1 MNRNKNHM
9 ERKIEL
15 VILSDTHLGTFGC
28 HAKELL
34 NYLRSI
40 EPEMLVLNGDFIDIW
55 QFSKVYFP
63 KTHLAVIHEVMKM
76 ALSGTKVYYITGN
89 HDDLLRK
96 FSDFSS
102 GNIHLRDKLVL
113 QMKGEKYWIFHGDV
127 FDVSIKHTKW
137 LAKMGANGYGLLILL
152 NRLINRFRRGLGMS
166 PMSFAGKIKS
176 SIKKAVKYVDD
187 FESTAINLAFENN
200 YDYVICGH
208 IHKPVIKQVTKNN
221 KTLTYMNSGDWMENL
236 TALEY
241 NFDKWKI
248 YKYHDID
255 YQQINRRLIV
265 KQAHAEETE
274 LSLYAKVTDFRNIH
288 RI

>member
-1 MNRNKNHM
+1 MK
-9 ERKIEL
+9 RKIEI

-34 NYLRSI
+34 SYLRSI
-40 EPEMLVLNGDFIDIW
+40 EPEMLILNGDFIDIW
-55 QFSKVYFP
+55 QFSKIYFP
-63 KTHLAVIHEVMKM
+63 KSHLAVIHEVMKM

-89 HDDLLRK
+89 HDDMLRK

-152 NRLINRFRRGLGMS
+152 NRLVNRFRRGLGMS
-166 PMSFAGKIKS
+166 RMSFAGKIKS

-187 FESTAINLAFENN
+187 FETTAINLAFENN
-200 YDYVICGH
+200 YDYVVCGH
-208 IHKPVIKQVTKNN
+208 IHKPVIKQETKNN

-236 TALEY
+236 TTLEY
-241 NFDKWKI
+241 NFNKWVI
-248 YKYHDID
+248 YKYDDLD
-255 YQQINRRLIV
+255 YQKINRRLRIR
-265 KQAHAEETE
+265 ENDEFE
-274 LSLYAKVTDFRNIH
+274 IEPSLYSKVTDFKNIH

>member
-1 MNRNKNHM
+1 MK
-9 ERKIEL
+9 RKIEV

-40 EPEMLVLNGDFIDIW
+40 EPEILILNGDFIDIW

-63 KTHLAVIHEVMKM
+63 KSHLAVIHEVMKM

-89 HDDLLRK
+89 HDDMLRK

-152 NRLINRFRRGLGMS
+152 NRLINQFRKGLGL
-166 PMSFAGKIKS
+166 PRRSFAGKIKT

-187 FESTAINLAFENN
+187 FETTAMNLAFEND

-208 IHKPVIKQVTKNN
+208 IHTPIIKKDTRDN

-236 TALEY
+236 TSLEY
-241 NFDKWKI
+241 NFEKWKI
-248 YKYHDID
+248 YKYDDLD
-255 YQQINRRLIV
+255 YQQINRRLKV
-265 KQAHAEETE
+265 RQAEIDDAEP
-274 LSLYAKVTDFRNIH
+274 SLYAKVTDFRNVH

>member
-1 MNRNKNHM
+1 MK
-9 ERKIEL
+9 RKIEI

-34 NYLRSI
+34 SYLRSI
-40 EPEMLVLNGDFIDIW
+40 EPEMLILNGDFIDIW
-55 QFSKVYFP
+55 QFSKIYFP
-63 KTHLAVIHEVMKM
+63 KSHLAVIHEVMKM

-89 HDDLLRK
+89 HDDMLRK

-152 NRLINRFRRGLGMS
+152 NRLVNRFRKGLGMS
-166 PMSFAGKIKS
+166 RMSFAGKIKS

-187 FESTAINLAFENN
+187 FETTAINLAFENN
-200 YDYVICGH
+200 YDYVVCGH
-208 IHKPVIKQVTKNN
+208 IHKPVIKQETKNN

-236 TALEY
+236 TTLEY
-241 NFDKWKI
+241 NFNKWVI
-248 YKYHDID
+248 YKYDDLD
-255 YQQINRRLIV
+255 YQKINRRLRIR
-265 KQAHAEETE
+265 ENDEFE
-274 LSLYAKVTDFRNIH
+274 IEPSLYSKVTDFKNIH

>member
-1 MNRNKNHM
+1 MK
-9 ERKIEL
+9 RKIE
-15 VILSDTHLGTFGC
+15 VAILSDTHLGTFGC

-40 EPEMLVLNGDFIDIW
+40 EPEMLILNGDFIDIW
-55 QFSKVYFP
+55 QFSKLYFP
-63 KTHLAVIHEVMKM
+63 KTHLAVVHEVMKM

-89 HDDLLRK
+89 HDDMLRK

-127 FDVSIKHTKW
+127 FDVSIKHTRW
-137 LAKMGANGYGLLILL
+137 LAKMGANGYGLLTLL
-152 NRLINRFRRGLGMS
+152 NRLINQFRQGLGL
-166 PMSFAGKIKS
+166 PRRSFAGRIKK
-176 SIKKAVKYVDD
+176 SIKKTIKYVDD
-187 FESTAINLAFENN
+187 FEKTAINLAFEND

-208 IHKPVIKQVTKNN
+208 IHMPIIRTETKNN

-241 NFDKWKI
+241 NFGKWKI
-248 YKYHDID
+248 YKYDDLD
-255 YQQINRRLIV
+255 YQQINRRLRI
-265 KQAHAEETE
+265 KQVNTQKIEP
-274 LSLYAKVTDFRNIH
+274 SLYTKVTDFKNIH